1 LVVKEAG
8 SVFREQVEKFAKL
21 IGEDAGMPDEPVT
34 YRQIWA
40 PFRRTSP

>member
-8 SVFREQVEKFAKL
+8 SVVREQVERFVKL

-34 YRQIWA
+34 YTLIWA
-40 PFRRTSP
+40 PSGRTSP